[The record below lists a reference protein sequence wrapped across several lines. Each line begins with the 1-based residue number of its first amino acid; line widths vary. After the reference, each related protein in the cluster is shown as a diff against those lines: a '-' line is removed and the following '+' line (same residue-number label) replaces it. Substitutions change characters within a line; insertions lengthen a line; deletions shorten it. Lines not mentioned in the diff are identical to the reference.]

1 MKKVIAIIMAVLTL
15 LLTVA
20 ACAEK
25 KNQEEAPVVLSGMY
39 ILQDDEMG
47 PYVVFNTDALSWF
60 CGAGLLY
67 SFSVS
72 GTYTIRDGLVEA
84 RMDDYPGTIITFRPV
99 SASELQVASVEKDPS
114 PNAPDWFQ
122 EGETLVCRSDVKDQ
136 VFGVVCSEDDALEW
150 AKQGNAVTFE
160 NLKCT
165 AGKNLWDSFYQSV
178 CDGKPASIL
187 CANYY
192 TQDQEFMNGEK
203 DQYPRLF
210 FRMVAYDGNVFT
222 VKTRACTEETLEQD
236 DAFDYLLH
244 FTGEAPRQ
252 AAYLAY
258 DVYVLVDDPDA
269 TWDGIVWGL
278 LSSQGG
284 GGYRHCTVYY
294 DTFE

>member
-1 MKKVIAIIMAVLTL
+1 MKKTIAILLAVVA
-15 LLTVA
+15 LLTVLT
-20 ACAEK
+20 ACAGKEK
-25 KNQEEAPVVLSGMY
+25 EDTPVVLTGMY
-39 ILQDDEMG
+39 ILQNDEMG
-47 PYVVFNTDALSWF
+47 PYVVFNAESMSWF
-60 CGAGLLY
+60 CGAGMMY
-67 SFSVS
+67 SYMVS
-72 GTYTIRDGLVEA
+72 GTYQVRDGRIEA
-84 RMDDYPGTIITFRPV
+84 KMDDYPETVITFRPL
-99 SASELQVASVEKDPS
+99 SLSELQVVSVEKDSS
-114 PNAPDWFQ
+114 PHAPEWFH
-122 EGETLVCRSDVKDQ
+122 EGETYVCRSDVKDQ

-160 NLKCT
+160 DLKCT

-203 DQYPRLF
+203 DQYPHLF

-278 LSSQGG
+278 LSSQSGA
-284 GGYRHCTVYY
+284 GYRHCTVYY